1 MKYSKQMIKRFIS
14 YYGPHKKL
22 FFIDMV
28 SAFLMA
34 IIDLLFPMVTRHL
47 LINVIPEGAIGTL
60 LIFGGVLL
68 ILYLIHA
75 LLNFV
80 VNYWGHVVGTRM
92 EYDMRKD
99 LFSHLQLLSFSFYDA
114 NRTGK
119 IMSRMINDLR
129 EISELAHHGPED
141 IFLSVIMLVGA
152 STLLAFIE
160 WRLALLLIIL
170 GIVMFIFA
178 IKKRTKMSLAFKEV
192 KEKIAIVNADLENS
206 ISGIRV
212 AQSFT
217 NENYEKSKFD
227 KGNSLFKNSKTTAYR
242 KMAEFVTGIGF
253 ISKLM
258 SLSILMYGGYLVYTG
273 NINIADLLAFLLYI
287 GLILTPI
294 RRLTGFIQ
302 QFESGMTGFARFF
315 EIMETP
321 PEISDHEDAITLKK
335 ASGNIIFDKVTF
347 SYDNKEHILKDL
359 SLTIKAGET
368 VAIAG
373 PSGGGK
379 TTLCNLIPRFYQ
391 LDKGTIYLDGI
402 DINNVA
408 LQSLR
413 YNIGIVQQDVFLFAG
428 TIGDNILYGKPDASY
443 EELVNASKKAQ
454 IHDFIMSLPETYNTY
469 VGERGIRLSGGQKQR
484 VSIARAFLKN
494 PPILIL
500 DEATSSLD
508 NQTEKEI
515 QSALDHLA
523 DGRTTLII
531 AHRLSTI
538 QNADRIL
545 VVTDKGI
552 EEEGTHQE
560 LLKLQGIYANL
571 HKDTYTIGS

>member
-1 MKYSKQMIKRFIS
+1 MKYSKKIMRKFIS
-14 YYGPHKKL
+14 YYKPHKKL
-22 FFIDMV
+22 FFIDMI
-28 SAFLMA
+28 SALMMA
-34 IIDLLFPMVTRHL
+34 IIALVFPMVTRTL
-47 LINVIPEGAIGTL
+47 LNDVIPNGAMNIL
-60 LIFGGVLL
+60 LFYGVGLFS
-68 ILYLIHA
+68 LYLIHA
-75 LLNFV
+75 FLNFV
-80 VNYWGHVVGTRM
+80 VNYWGHLVGIRM

-141 IFLSVIMLVGA
+141 IFLSIIMLIG
-152 STLLAFIE
+152 SSILLAFIE
-160 WRLALLLIIL
+160 WKLALLLVVL

-178 IKKRTKMSLAFKEV
+178 IKKRTSMSNAFKEV
-192 KEKIAIVNADLENS
+192 KEKIATVNADLENS

-227 KGNSLFKNSKTTAYR
+227 KGNSLFKDSKSKAYK
-242 KMAEFVTGIGF
+242 KMAEFVTGVGF
-253 ISKLM
+253 ISNFM
-258 SLSILMYGGYLVYTG
+258 NLSILLYGGYLVYKG
-273 NINIADLLAFLLYI
+273 NITVADLLAFLLYI

-294 RRLTGFIQ
+294 RRLTGFVQ
-302 QFESGMTGFARFF
+302 QFESGMTGFARFY
-315 EIMETP
+315 EIMDTP
-321 PEISDHEDAITLKK
+321 PEIIDKENAIPLKK
-335 ASGNIIFDKVTF
+335 VVGNITFDNVTF
-347 SYDNKEHILKDL
+347 SYDNNKHILKEL
-359 SLTIKAGET
+359 SLKINSGET

-379 TTLCNLIPRFYQ
+379 TTLCNLIPRFYKI
-391 LDKGTIYLDGI
+391 DEGHIYIDNI
-402 DINNVA
+402 DIEDIT

-428 TIGDNILYGKPDASY
+428 TIGDNILYGKATASY
-443 EELVNASKKAQ
+443 EELVEASKKAQ
-454 IHDFIMSLPETYNTY
+454 IHEFIISLPDKYDTY

-515 QSALDHLA
+515 QVALDQLSV
-523 DGRTTLII
+523 GRTTLII

-545 VVTDKGI
+545 VITEKGI
-552 EEEGTHQE
+552 EEQGTHKE
-560 LLKLQGIYANL
+560 LLAMNGIYANL
-571 HKDTYTIGS
+571 HKESY

>member
-1 MKYSKQMIKRFIS
+1 MKYSKKIIKKFIS
-14 YYGPHKKL
+14 YYKPHKKL
-22 FFIDMV
+22 FFIDMI
-28 SAFLMA
+28 SALTMA
-34 IIDLLFPMVTRHL
+34 IIALVFPMVTRKL
-47 LINVIPEGAIGTL
+47 LNDIIPKGAINVL
-60 LIFGGVLL
+60 LMYGIALL
-68 ILYLIHA
+68 LLYFIHA
-75 LLNFV
+75 FLNFV
-80 VNYWGHVVGTRM
+80 VNYWGHLVGTRM

-141 IFLSVIMLVGA
+141 IFLSVIMLTG
-152 STLLAFIE
+152 SSILLAFIE
-160 WRLALLLIIL
+160 WKLALLLVLL
-170 GIVMFIFA
+170 GIIMFIFA
-178 IKKRTKMSLAFKEV
+178 IKKRSSMSNAFKEV
-192 KEKIAIVNADLENS
+192 KEKIAEVNADLENS

-217 NENYEKSKFD
+217 NENYERDKFD
-227 KGNSLFKNSKTTAYR
+227 KGNILFKDSKSKAYK
-242 KMAEFVTGIGF
+242 KMAEFVTGVGF
-253 ISKLM
+253 ISNFM
-258 SLSILMYGGYLVYTG
+258 NLSILLYGGYLVYKG
-273 NINIADLLAFLLYI
+273 NITIADLLAFLLYI

-294 RRLTGFIQ
+294 RRLTGFVQ
-302 QFESGMTGFARFF
+302 QFESGMTGFARFY

-321 PEISDHEDAITLKK
+321 PEIIDKEDAITLKNVV
-335 ASGNIIFDKVTF
+335 GNIVFDNVTF
-347 SYDNKEHILKDL
+347 SYDNNKHILKDL
-359 SLTIKAGET
+359 SLKINAGET
-368 VAIAG
+368 IAIAG

-379 TTLCNLIPRFYQ
+379 TTLCNLIPRFYKI
-391 LDKGTIYLDGI
+391 DKGHIYIDSI
-402 DINNVA
+402 DIEDIT

-428 TIGDNILYGKPDASY
+428 TIGDNILYGKATASY
-443 EELVNASKKAQ
+443 EELVKASKKAQ
-454 IHDFIMSLPETYNTY
+454 IHDFIMSLPDKYDTY

-508 NQTEKEI
+508 TQTEKEI
-515 QSALDHLA
+515 QIALDQLSI
-523 DGRTTLII
+523 GRTTLII

-545 VVTDKGI
+545 VITEKGV
-552 EEEGTHQE
+552 EEQGTHEE
-560 LLKLQGIYANL
+560 LLAMNGIYAKL
-571 HKDTYTIGS
+571 HKESY

>member
-1 MKYSKQMIKRFIS
+1 MFKKFIS
-14 YYGPHKKL
+14 YYKPHKKL
-22 FFIDMV
+22 FILDMS
-28 SAFLMA
+28 SAFIMA
-34 IIDLLFPMVTRHL
+34 LIDLVFPMFTRKFL
-47 LINVIPEGAIGTL
+47 NDIIPSGAMRTMI
-60 LIFGGVLL
+60 IFGGSLL
-68 ILYLIHA
+68 LLYIIHA
-75 LLNFV
+75 GLNFI

-152 STLLAFIE
+152 SILLAFIE
-160 WRLALLLIIL
+160 WRLALVLIIL
-170 GIVMFIFA
+170 GIFMFIFA
-178 IKKRTKMSLAFKEV
+178 IKKRASMSNAFKEV
-192 KEKIAIVNADLENS
+192 KEKIAVVNADLENS

-217 NENYEKSKFD
+217 NEEYEKSKFD
-227 KGNSLFKNSKTTAYR
+227 QGNTLFKNATSTAYK
-242 KMAEFVTGIGF
+242 KMSEFITGVGF
-253 ISKLM
+253 ISNFMNLAV
-258 SLSILMYGGYLVYTG
+258 LIYGGYLVYAG
-273 NINIADLLAFLLYI
+273 NITIADLLAFLLYI

-302 QFESGMTGFARFF
+302 QFESGMTGFARFY
-315 EIMETP
+315 EILETN
-321 PEISDHEDAITLKK
+321 PEITDDEDAIDITDVK
-335 ASGNIIFDKVTF
+335 GNVIFDHVTF
-347 SYDNKEHILKDL
+347 SYDNKEHILKEL
-359 SLTIKAGET
+359 SLEIRPGET

-379 TTLCNLIPRFYQ
+379 TTLCNLIPRFYSVDQ
-391 LDKGTIYLDGI
+391 GKIYIDGH
-402 DINNVA
+402 DIEKIT
-408 LQSLR
+408 LKSLR

-428 TIGDNILYGKPDASY
+428 TIGDNILYGKPEASY
-443 EELVNASKKAQ
+443 EDLVTASKKAQ
-454 IHDFIMSLPETYNTY
+454 IHEFIMSLPEKYNTY

-508 NQTEKEI
+508 NKTEKEI
-515 QSALDHLA
+515 QAALDTLA
-523 DGRTTLII
+523 VGRTTLII

-545 VVTDKGI
+545 VVTQKGI
-552 EEEGTHQE
+552 EEQGTHQE
-560 LLKLQGIYANL
+560 LIELNGIYAHL
-571 HKDTYTIGS
+571 HKESC

>member
-1 MKYSKQMIKRFIS
+1 MKYSKKIIKKFIS
-14 YYGPHKKL
+14 YYKPHKKL
-22 FFIDMV
+22 FFIDMI
-28 SAFLMA
+28 SALIMA
-34 IIDLLFPMVTRHL
+34 IIALVFPMVTRTLLNDVIPKGSMNIL
-47 LINVIPEGAIGTL
+47 LIY
-60 LIFGGVLL
+60 GVGLFS
-68 ILYLIHA
+68 LYLIHA
-75 LLNFV
+75 FLNFV
-80 VNYWGHVVGTRM
+80 VNYWGHLVGTRM

-141 IFLSVIMLVGA
+141 IFLSIIMLAG
-152 STLLAFIE
+152 SSILLAFIE
-160 WRLALLLIIL
+160 WKLALLLVVL
-170 GIVMFIFA
+170 GIFMFIFA
-178 IKKRTKMSLAFKEV
+178 IKKRTSMSNAFKEV
-192 KEKIAIVNADLENS
+192 KEKIATVNADLENS

-217 NENYEKSKFD
+217 NENYEKNKFN
-227 KGNSLFKNSKTTAYR
+227 KGNSLFKDSKSKAYK
-242 KMAEFVTGIGF
+242 KMAEFVTGVGF
-253 ISKLM
+253 ISNFM
-258 SLSILMYGGYLVYTG
+258 NLSILLYGGYLVYKG
-273 NINIADLLAFLLYI
+273 NITVADLLAFLLYI

-294 RRLTGFIQ
+294 RRLTGFVQ
-302 QFESGMTGFARFF
+302 QFESGMTGFARFY

-321 PEISDHEDAITLKK
+321 PEIIDKENAIPLKEIV
-335 ASGNIIFDKVTF
+335 GNITFDNVTF
-347 SYDNKEHILKDL
+347 SYDNNKHILKEL
-359 SLTIKAGET
+359 SLKINSGET

-379 TTLCNLIPRFYQ
+379 TTLCNLIPRFYKI
-391 LDKGTIYLDGI
+391 DEGHIYIDNI
-402 DINNVA
+402 DIEDIT

-428 TIGDNILYGKPDASY
+428 TIGDNILYGKATASY
-443 EELVNASKKAQ
+443 EELVEASKKAQ
-454 IHDFIMSLPETYNTY
+454 IHEFIISLPDKYDTF

-515 QSALDHLA
+515 QIALDQLSV
-523 DGRTTLII
+523 GRTTLII

-545 VVTDKGI
+545 VITEKGI
-552 EEEGTHQE
+552 EEQGTHKE
-560 LLKLQGIYANL
+560 LLAMNGVYANL
-571 HKDTYTIGS
+571 HKESY